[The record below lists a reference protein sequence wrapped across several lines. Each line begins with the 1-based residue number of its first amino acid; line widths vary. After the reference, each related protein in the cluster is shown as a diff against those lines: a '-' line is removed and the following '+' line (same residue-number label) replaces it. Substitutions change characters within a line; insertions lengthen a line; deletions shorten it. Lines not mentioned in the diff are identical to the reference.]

1 MRDEKVE
8 TRKIEIETA
17 DFRTYKPETFT
28 EKDGTMVTMRLCEEL
43 VAGRWEPFYLTI
55 KRERG

>member
-1 MRDEKVE
+1 
-8 TRKIEIETA
+8 
-17 DFRTYKPETFT
+17 
-28 EKDGTMVTMRLCEEL
+28 MRLCEEL